1 MHAPCRSPGGAE
13 QPANSLAV
21 EWPAALYI
29 LLTGALLITSSNSKA
44 IATVSY
50 GDAIEVAL
58 AGSSAT
64 VLRVSKHSTRHGATM
79 TAPVLIGV
87 QGEVL
92 LSSTGALTLSGLR
105 GEAGS
110 TSKPVEVVLPSGV
123 HCSTLTRVRNIT
135 TAVFT
140 ACKDNAGVGTLSR
153 VTVSPGITFPGV
165 FFPHGMQLPLK
176 CAPSLPLDRLANAD
190 TNVTCVGTF
199 TLPPQVATQLTNR
212 SKVYPI
218 NWNQGDHDASWL
230 QPARLLLFLQM
241 PLPNVAF
248 AASMMLNKTA
258 LDPLPAYETRHQNSG
273 RFNGYYFDVSTAA
286 AAPGTATN
294 VTLVLPSAIVDRMA
308 GLFFENVEPI
318 LNTAELPFG
327 W

>member
-1 MHAPCRSPGGAE
+1 MLRVGLLEGAE
-13 QPANSLAV
+13 QPTSGLAA
-21 EWPAALYI
+21 AALYT
-29 LLTGALLITSSNSKA
+29 LLTGALLMTSSNVKA

-50 GDAIEVAL
+50 GNAIEVAL

-79 TAPVLIGV
+79 TAPVLLGV

-92 LSSTGALTLSGLR
+92 LSSTGALTLSVLR

-123 HCSTLTRVRNIT
+123 HCSALTRVRNIT
-135 TAVFT
+135 DAVFT
-140 ACKDNAGVGTLSR
+140 ACKDNTGVGALSR
-153 VTVSPGITFPGV
+153 VTVSPGIRFPGV

-176 CAPSLPLDRLANAD
+176 CAPPSLPLDTLANAD

-199 TLPPQVATQLTNR
+199 TLPPQVATQLANR
-212 SKVYPI
+212 SKAYPI
-218 NWNQGDHDASWL
+218 NWNQEDQDASWL

-241 PLPNVAF
+241 PLPNVAY

-258 LDPLPAYETRHQNSG
+258 LDPLPAYETRHPNSG
-273 RFNGYYFDVSTAA
+273 RFNGYYFDVSSAA

-294 VTLVLPSAIVDRMA
+294 VTLVLPSAIVGRMA

-318 LNTAELPFG
+318 LNTVELPFG